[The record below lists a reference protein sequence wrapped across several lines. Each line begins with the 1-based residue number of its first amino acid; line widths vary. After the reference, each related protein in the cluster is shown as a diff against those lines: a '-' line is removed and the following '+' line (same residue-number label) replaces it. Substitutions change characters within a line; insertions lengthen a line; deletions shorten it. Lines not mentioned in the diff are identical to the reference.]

1 VALGWGLWEGPAR
14 FIFWGPR
21 IFRELILLRQ
31 WADLPS
37 EDQSLDFPEK
47 WNNIRHEDEL
57 DLIRL
62 GINEAAGHPVGG
74 RFATVAALPSAPLW
88 HFSRRH

>member
-14 FIFWGPR
+14 FIFYAQ
-21 IFRELILLRQ
+21 IFRELMLLRQ
-31 WADLPS
+31 WPDLHS
-37 EDQSLDFPEK
+37 EDHPLDFPEK
-47 WNNIRHEDEL
+47 WNNIRHEVEL

-62 GINEAAGHPVGG
+62 RINEAAGHPVGG
-74 RFATVAALPSAPLW
+74 RFATVAALPSAQLW